1 MGLRD
6 VSFAGD
12 AGEPA
17 ELKAEKFAIFL
28 VAICCCLAGCVWAA
42 MYFVVFGPGLTPL
55 LPLVFVLVV
64 GASLIVAHVTGNHRI
79 AAYSQI
85 VGIIVLTSV
94 VQWHVGGIFDSGFVM
109 AWAFCG
115 PIVALMYF
123 PVRESAFW
131 LVLYL
136 VCIAITGAFENQF
149 ADGRQVIA
157 DETKTMF
164 FLMNVGFSS
173 VVVFVFASFFVQGM
187 RRERE
192 ESNRLL
198 LNILPEK
205 TARQLKSRGGTIA
218 ERHDRVGILFAD
230 IVNFTAYARERE
242 PEEIVQTL
250 NSIFTIFDRLV
261 EEEGLEKIKT
271 IGDAYMVAG
280 GLSEHCEDHPRRMAS
295 LALNMM
301 KSMEKMQREGA
312 PFTLR
317 IGLHIGPAIA
327 GVIGKTKFAYDLWGD
342 AVNVASRME
351 SSGMDGRI
359 QVTEAFRQA
368 VGDGFAFQERGGIEI
383 KGRGRMHTYFLTGR
397 T

>member
-6 VSFAGD
+6 FSFAGA
-12 AGEPA
+12 AGDPA

-28 VAICCCLAGCVWAA
+28 VAICCCIAGCIWAA
-42 MYFVVFGPGLTPL
+42 MYYAVFGPGLTPL
-55 LPLVFVLVV
+55 LPLVFVLAV
-64 GASLIVAHVTGNHRI
+64 GGSLVVAHVTGNHRI

-85 VGIIVLTSV
+85 VGIIALTAV

-123 PVRESAFW
+123 SVRELAFW

-136 VCIAITGAFENQF
+136 VCIAITGAFDDQF
-149 ADGRQVIA
+149 AVDRLVIA
-157 DETKTMF
+157 DETRTMF

-205 TARQLKSRGGTIA
+205 TARQLKSKGGTIA
-218 ERHDRVGILFAD
+218 ERHDHVSILFAD
-230 IVNFTAYARERE
+230 IVNFTAYARERQ

-250 NSIFTIFDRLV
+250 NRIFTMFDRLV
-261 EEEGLEKIKT
+261 DEEGLEKIKT

-280 GLSEHCEDHPRRMAS
+280 GLSERCEDHPRRMAS
-295 LALNMM
+295 LALDMM
-301 KSMEKMQREGA
+301 ASMEGLQRDGA
-312 PFTLR
+312 PFMLR

-342 AVNVASRME
+342 AVNAASRME
-351 SSGMDGRI
+351 STGVDGRI
-359 QVTEAFRQA
+359 QVSEAFRQS
-368 VGDGFAFQERGGIEI
+368 VGDGFAFEERGGVEI

-397 T
+397 A